1 MGGPVRRILSPSRP
15 APAPAPAPRPKPS
28 PKPEPIKLT
37 ATDPKY
43 DKSKRRGRRSTIL
56 TGTEGADDQLDI
68 QLKTLL
74 GG

>member
-1 MGGPVRRILSPSRP
+1 MGGPVKRFFSSPKVQQVV
-15 APAPAPAPRPKPS
+15 APKPA

-56 TGTEGADDQLDI
+56 TGTEGAEEQADI

>member
-1 MGGPVRRILSPSRP
+1 M
-15 APAPAPAPRPKPS
+15 
-28 PKPEPIKLT
+28 T
-37 ATDPKY
+37 ATDPRY

-56 TGTEGADDQLDI
+56 TGTESAEEKADI

>member
-15 APAPAPAPRPKPS
+15 APVQERPA

-37 ATDPKY
+37 ATDPRY

-56 TGTEGADDQLDI
+56 TGTEGAEEQADI

>member
-1 MGGPVRRILSPSRP
+1 MGGPVKSFFRSPKVQQVV
-15 APAPAPAPRPKPS
+15 APKPS

-37 ATDPKY
+37 ATDPRY